1 MHYEHY
7 EHALSAPFVLSLD
20 GLHNES
26 PHDRG
31 TFEVLDFPLTAP
43 IGGGWGLKCG
53 EDRLATVSRQ
63 KLKVG
68 AFLVVMGY
76 YVKYIYVRI
85 VISVLIYIIV
95 FYLVN
100 YGFCVALQ

>member
-1 MHYEHY
+1 M
-7 EHALSAPFVLSLD
+7 
-20 GLHNES
+20 
-26 PHDRG
+26 
-31 TFEVLDFPLTAP
+31 
-43 IGGGWGLKCG
+43 I
-53 EDRLATVSRQ
+53 RQ
-63 KLKVG
+63 KLKVR

-95 FYLVN
+95 FDLVR